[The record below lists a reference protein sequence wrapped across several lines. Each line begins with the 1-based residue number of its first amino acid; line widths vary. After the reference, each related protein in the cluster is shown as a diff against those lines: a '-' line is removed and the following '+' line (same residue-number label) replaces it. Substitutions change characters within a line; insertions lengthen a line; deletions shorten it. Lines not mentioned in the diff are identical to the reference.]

1 MVFTGHNLVR
11 DLVAGV
17 VSYGILGTGSTAEA
31 QNQTALVGAQTATSS
46 LVSTQTADKQLI
58 VDYSLSSTLGNGTTF
73 TELGVFNTT
82 DGMFSRHVFSSLTK
96 SSVEQWQ
103 FSVIYRFN

>member
-11 DLVAGV
+11 DLVEGV
-17 VSYGILGTGSTAEA
+17 VSHGILGTGSTAEA
-31 QNQTALVGAQTATSS
+31 QNQTALVGAQAATS
-46 LVSTQTADKQLI
+46 LGVSTQTADKQLV
-58 VDYSLSSTLGNGTTF
+58 VDYSLPSTTGNGTSF
-73 TELGVFNTT
+73 TELGIFNASN
-82 DGMFSRHVFSSLTK
+82 GMFSRHVFSSLTK